1 MLAPRFDFD
10 QRMTTTVSIDRD
22 FVVDAPIERVWKITA
37 EDFANVGSWASQI
50 PNSTAHAGE
59 AIEGAPTAG
68 RTCAIAVPGF
78 SKIDEALTAYDP
90 AERTF
95 SYEVLSG
102 LPKLVTKASNQWHL
116 VELGPNQTR
125 IELRGMF
132 ETRGLLGRVMA
143 PMLKL
148 NLTRTSKI
156 IESDLRHMAEKG
168 VPSPAKRKQ
177 LDKARN

>member
-10 QRMTTTVSIDRD
+10 ERMTTTVSIDRD
-22 FVVDAPIERVWKITA
+22 FVVNAPIERVWKITA

-59 AIEGAPTAG
+59 AIAGAPASG
-68 RTCAIAVPGF
+68 RTCAVAVPGF

-102 LPKLVTKASNQWHL
+102 LPSFVTKASNRWRL
-116 VELGPNQTR
+116 IELGPDQTR
-125 IELRGMF
+125 LELRGTL
-132 ETRGLLGRVMA
+132 ETRGLLGRLMA

-148 NLTRTSKI
+148 NLIRAAKI
-156 IESDLRHMAEKG
+156 IESDLRHIAEKG
-168 VPSPAKRKQ
+168 IPSPAKQKQ
-177 LDKARN
+177 LARAQG